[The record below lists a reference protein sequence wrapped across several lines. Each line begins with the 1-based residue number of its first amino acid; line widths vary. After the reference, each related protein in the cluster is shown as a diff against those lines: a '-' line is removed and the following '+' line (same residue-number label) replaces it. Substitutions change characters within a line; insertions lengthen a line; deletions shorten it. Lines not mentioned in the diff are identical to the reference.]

1 MNQVCMEVN
10 LAIFKVLI
18 KSKNHTDY
26 VVEIE
31 AESSEEARRICQKI
45 KDDNESLVRTSEK
58 FNVYISNQIQE
69 CSLYKLD
76 WRDEF
81 LKCLNLGEKSE
92 NDI

>member
-18 KSKNHTDY
+18 KSKNHADHI
-26 VVEIE
+26 VEIE
-31 AESSEEARRICQKI
+31 ADSSEEARRICKKM
-45 KDDNESLVRTSEK
+45 KDQNEVLVRRSAE
-58 FNVYISNQIQE
+58 FNVYISNEIQE

-81 LKCLNLGEKSE
+81 LKCFELDTQSE
-92 NDI
+92 NNI